1 MTGKELA
8 IALMAAE
15 IYKTCG
21 SEHTLGYID
30 SQLNIN
36 ANESIQKEAAMAFQI
51 AKEAASQVFG
61 E

>member
-15 IYKTCG
+15 IYKNCG
-21 SEHTLGYID
+21 CEHTLGYINN
-30 SQLNIN
+30 QLNIN
-36 ANESIQKEAAMAFQI
+36 ANESIQKEAALAFQI